1 MCSSHLARTAI
12 SVVILL
18 TASVRAQSPQSAAKA
33 SPPSTVAQV
42 MKGIVYPAANVF
54 FVAQSEDPA
63 AIKPDPK
70 PSASP
75 NLLTSTFGK
84 WEAVENSALAMAES
98 ASLLT
103 AAGRK
108 CSNGADA
115 PVQNA
120 DWGRFVVELREAGL
134 TAYKAAQSKDQD
146 KVLAAAEDVTTACSH
161 CHARYRGRDRC
172 K

>member
-1 MCSSHLARTAI
+1 MRARVTLAG
-12 SVVILL
+12 VLL
-18 TASVRAQSPQSAAKA
+18 MAAAVRAQAPARPAA
-33 SPPSTVAQV
+33 TVAQV
-42 MKGIVYPAANVF
+42 MKGILFPAANVF

-75 NLLTSTFGK
+75 NLLTSAFGK

-103 AAGRK
+103 VAGRK
-108 CSNGADA
+108 CSNGVDA

-120 DWGRFVVELREAGL
+120 DWGKFVVELREAGL

-146 KVLAAAEDVTTACSH
+146 KVLAAADDVTTACSH